1 MRSVICKHGLLHR
14 ECSEYIDMTQQ
25 LQLPCWRTLL
35 KLGEAHRSQCV
46 CPSTLLLVQH
56 EHERVSGSSLA
67 S

>member
-1 MRSVICKHGLLHR
+1 MSNVICKHRLLHR
-14 ECSEYIDMTQQ
+14 ERSEHLGNIQQ

-35 KLGEAHRSQCV
+35 KLGEAHHSQCV
-46 CPSTLLLVQH
+46 CPSILLLVQH

>member
-1 MRSVICKHGLLHR
+1 MSNVICKHMLLPR
-14 ECSEYIDMTQQ
+14 ERSEYLGNTQQ

-35 KLGEAHRSQCV
+35 KLREAHHSQCV

-56 EHERVSGSSLA
+56 EHERVSEFSLA